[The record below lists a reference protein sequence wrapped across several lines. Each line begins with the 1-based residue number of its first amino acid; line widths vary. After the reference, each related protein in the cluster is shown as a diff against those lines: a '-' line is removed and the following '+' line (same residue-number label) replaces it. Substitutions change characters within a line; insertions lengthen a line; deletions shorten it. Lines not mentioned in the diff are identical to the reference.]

1 MSPLFSADRWKT
13 LEPLLDAAVELPPER
28 RATFVDDA
36 CSADS
41 MLRAELVQLL
51 EEYDR
56 HDTLLE
62 RPAAERFATLL
73 DQAPMRLPDLL
84 DGRYRI
90 EREVGR
96 GGMATVY
103 LARDIRHER
112 NVAVKILHPELAVA
126 LGTDRFLAEIR
137 TTAQLQHPHILPLYD
152 SGQAEGLLFY
162 VMPYVEGE
170 SLRRRLERER
180 QLPID
185 EAVRIAREVAAAVD
199 SAHRHGVIHR
209 DIKPENILLRDGSAL
224 VADFGIALAVSAAAA
239 PRLTQPGRIVGTPQ
253 YMSPEQA
260 SAEGVIDTR
269 TDVYALG
276 TVLYEMLVGEPPF
289 TGPTATMVL
298 AKRSATTAP
307 SARML
312 RQTIPTALDAA
323 MVRALA
329 RDPADRYQT
338 AGEFGVALEGA
349 LLPGA
354 PGDARRLPSGQSFPR
369 RLGMAVFALLILSL
383 GVATVARLV
392 RSTGAASAP
401 DPATA
406 TYGSNSIAVL
416 PFAGNDSANVFF
428 AQGMTDALSSALD
441 KVPGVRVVSA
451 TSVPRVSTRA
461 TDPRVIGRTLRVAK
475 ILQGSIQRA
484 DDQLRVVIH
493 LLDTAD
499 GRTLWS
505 NEYTPTVTRA
515 GDIFAVEDDI
525 VRDVIKQLRI
535 TLSGQSASLPVRR
548 PTENLQA
555 YNQYL
560 QGKLFQDQGGVQS
573 QAKALEYFEQA
584 IGTDSNF
591 SQAYSGIA
599 DVYIAYGI
607 GNAGDYPP
615 DEYFPKARTAARRA
629 LAIDS
634 TSAEALTADAKVKL
648 LYDFDWLGAEREFAR
663 ALDVDPHY
671 MMART
676 YRTVLLEF
684 TGRFDSAM
692 VEARAALEDEPLSTF
707 VKIEAS
713 RALLFG
719 RKYDQAIELLRQ
731 ILEADSTHFRARMH
745 LGQAFEQSGQLDSA
759 VAEMQQSV
767 RFNPKSSRPRAFLAH
782 AYALAG
788 RTTDA
793 LRELGVMQQQAR
805 HGYVPAFDFAVVYA
819 GLGGTDECFKWLDRA
834 FDEHSIRPYLMDP
847 TFDAI
852 RSDPRYQRLL
862 GRMHHPLA
870 VRNASKAQGR

>member
-1 MSPLFSADRWKT
+1 MSPLLSADRWQT
-13 LEPLLDAAVELPPER
+13 LEPLLDAAVELPSER
-28 RATFVDDA
+28 RDGFVAKVCSGDDV
-36 CSADS
+36 
-41 MLRAELVQLL
+41 LRAELLRLL

-62 RPAAERFATLL
+62 RPAAERFASLL
-73 DQAPMRLPDLL
+73 DDAPLRLPEVLN
-84 DGRYRI
+84 GRYRI
-90 EREVGR
+90 EREIGR

-103 LARDIRHER
+103 LARDIRHDR

-126 LGTDRFLAEIR
+126 LGTDRFLGEIR
-137 TTAQLQHPHILPLYD
+137 TTAQLQHPHILPLHD
-152 SGQAEGLLFY
+152 SGEAEGLLFY

-170 SLRRRLERER
+170 SLRRRVERER
-180 QLPID
+180 QLPIED
-185 EAVRIAREVAAAVD
+185 AVRIAREVAAAVD

-260 SAEGVIDTR
+260 SGEGTIDTR

-289 TGPTATMVL
+289 TGRTATMVL

-307 SARML
+307 SVRML
-312 RQTIPTALDAA
+312 RQTVPAALDAA
-323 MVRALA
+323 VARALA

-338 AGEFGVALEGA
+338 AGEFGAALEGA
-349 LLPGA
+349 LLRGA
-354 PGDARRLPSGQSFPR
+354 TGDARRLPPGRTVPR
-369 RLGMAVFALLILSL
+369 RFGIAVLALLILSL
-383 GVATVARLV
+383 GVATLARLA
-392 RSTGAASAP
+392 RSKASAAAQNQ
-401 DPATA
+401 AT
-406 TYGSNSIAVL
+406 
-416 PFAGNDSANVFF
+416 
-428 AQGMTDALSSALD
+428 
-441 KVPGVRVVSA
+441 VSGP
-451 TSVPRVSTRA
+451 SV
-461 TDPRVIGRTLRVAK
+461 
-475 ILQGSIQRA
+475 
-484 DDQLRVVIH
+484 
-493 LLDTAD
+493 
-499 GRTLWS
+499 
-505 NEYTPTVTRA
+505 
-515 GDIFAVEDDI
+515 
-525 VRDVIKQLRI
+525 
-535 TLSGQSASLPVRR
+535 SLPVRR

-560 QGKLFQDQGGVQS
+560 QGKLFQDRGGAQNH
-573 QAKALEYFEQA
+573 AKALVYFKQA
-584 IGTDSNF
+584 IAADSNF
-591 SQAYSGIA
+591 AQAYSGIA

-615 DEYFPKARTAARRA
+615 DEYFPKARAAARRA

-634 TSAEALTADAKVKL
+634 ASAEALAADAKIKL
-648 LYDFDWLGAEREFAR
+648 LYDFDWAGAERQFAR
-663 ALDVDPHY
+663 ALEVDPQY

-676 YRTVLLEF
+676 YHTVLLEF

-692 VEARAALEDEPLSTF
+692 VEARASLEDEPLSTF

-719 RKYDQAIELLRQ
+719 RKSDQAIGLLRQ
-731 ILEADSTHFRARMH
+731 ILEHDSTHFRARLL

-759 VAEMQQSV
+759 VAEMQQAV
-767 RFNPKSSRPRAFLAH
+767 GFAPKSSRTHAFLAH

-788 RTTDA
+788 RRTDA

-819 GLGGTDECFKWLDRA
+819 GLAKRDECFRWLDRA
-834 FDEHSIRPYLMDP
+834 LAEHSIRPYLMDP
-847 TFDAI
+847 TFDGI
-852 RSDPRYQRLL
+852 RSDPRYQQLL

-870 VRNASKAQGR
+870 VRSASRAQGR